1 MTKLKSITSFNNR
14 NKNNGYYKTSSTSSL
29 LSNKSK
35 EISIDPSILSFEN
48 NNIETC
54 SSNSIKLTCDYALLE
69 LDLYDHSG
77 NTIFNEKNTHSSK
90 LNLLNGEI
98 RNYQLFMK
106 NTSSTLS
113 IYDFRI
119 WIADWFD
126 NQDDNSAPITT
137 LVKDFNRP
145 YINNDQNYHSN
156 SKSFMK
162 SK

>member
-1 MTKLKSITSFNNR
+1 M
-14 NKNNGYYKTSSTSSL
+14 
-29 LSNKSK
+29 
-35 EISIDPSILSFEN
+35 
-48 NNIETC
+48 
-54 SSNSIKLTCDYALLE
+54 
-69 LDLYDHSG
+69 
-77 NTIFNEKNTHSSK
+77 
-90 LNLLNGEI
+90 NLLNGEI

-156 SKSFMK
+156 SKSIELNKIHESCARITIPGETFNIPIK
-162 SK
+162 ISF